1 MSIEAIC
8 FATQDA
14 AAGLVVACDMLL
26 LDVQIVAFFGSICIT
41 FIGVYLVTSDRPS
54 SPRKFSGER
63 ERKRGRERG
72 FEVQACGWGGK
83 EGRVGRK

>member
-8 FATQDA
+8 FATHDA

-54 SPRKFSGER
+54 PRGELYREKERKRER
-63 ERKRGRERG
+63 ERDGGRERG
-72 FEVQACGWGGK
+72 LTA
-83 EGRVGRK
+83 